1 MKKRVKV
8 KVNFG
13 LQLIF
18 QKTSAPMKSPR
29 NMYYKEKRIP
39 EGEVAD
45 TFAFFFGEKVEK
57 IVKSATIIKLIN
69 DYYHHSDLKCTSC
82 AIV

>member
-1 MKKRVKV
+1 MNISKDI
-8 KVNFG
+8 G
-13 LQLIF
+13 PIEI
-18 QKTSAPMKSPR
+18 PR

-69 DYYHHSDLKCTSC
+69 DYYHHSDLKCAYRT
-82 AIV
+82 IV